1 MAKVTGLAAEV
12 TAKKLSAEGK
22 ETLRKDL
29 ENVVNEEKSPKI
41 ASLIRKYAGD
51 VRSLVERVNDNTKQG
66 YEGLE
71 AGGSSLVAQ
80 WITPGDFGKAT
91 WDRGT
96 RASGSASFIS
106 GTTSEEEGFIIFA
119 WMDQQSK
126 PPVNKVKLHKGTEDS
141 MVEPL
146 AFRAREKFND
156 SETPIV
162 EQRRPL
168 IIEPETDY
176 EVEDY
181 APVSGTDSLQ
191 PLGFYV
197 KTASAAESF

>member
-1 MAKVTGLAAEV
+1 VSEKVLTAED
-12 TAKKLSAEGK
+12 K
-22 ETLRKDL
+22 EALKKDL
-29 ENVVNEEKSPKI
+29 EAVVNEEKSPKI

-51 VRSLVERVNDNTKQG
+51 VRSLVERVNHNTKQG
-66 YEGLE
+66 YKGLE

-96 RASGSASFIS
+96 RASGSESFIS
-106 GTTSEEEGFIIFA
+106 GTTDENEGFIIFG
-119 WMDQQSK
+119 WMDQQAK
-126 PPVNKVKLHKGTEDS
+126 PPVNKVKLYKGTEES

-146 AFRAREKFND
+146 TFRARDRFD
-156 SETPIV
+156 DGETPVV

-168 IIEPETDY
+168 VIEPEMEY
-176 EVEDY
+176 EIEDY
-181 APVSGTDSLQ
+181 APISGADSLQ

-197 KTASAAESF
+197 KTATAAESF